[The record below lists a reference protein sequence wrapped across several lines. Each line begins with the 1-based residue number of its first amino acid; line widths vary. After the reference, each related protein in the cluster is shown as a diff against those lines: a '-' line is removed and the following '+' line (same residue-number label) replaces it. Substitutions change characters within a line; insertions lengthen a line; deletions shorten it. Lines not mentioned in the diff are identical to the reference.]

1 MLYTMVNK
9 MKGGLSLKNK
19 VKEKRLERGLSQE
32 ELSVLS
38 KVSRTLISKL
48 ETEQLNNISVL
59 TMDKI
64 SKALKTSKSELF
76 F

>member
-1 MLYTMVNK
+1 MLYTIVNK

>member
-1 MLYTMVNK
+1 MLYTIVNK
-9 MKGGLSLKNK
+9 MKGGLNLKNK

-48 ETEQLNNISVL
+48 ETEQLNNISVI

>member
-1 MLYTMVNK
+1 M
-9 MKGGLSLKNK
+9 KNK

>member
-1 MLYTMVNK
+1 M
-9 MKGGLSLKNK
+9 KNK

-38 KVSRTLISKL
+38 NVSRTLISKL
-48 ETEQLNNISVL
+48 ETEQLNNISIL

>member
-1 MLYTMVNK
+1 M
-9 MKGGLSLKNK
+9 KNK

-48 ETEQLNNISVL
+48 ETEQLNNISVI